1 MYYQYWLLAAL
12 LISAMIISV
21 RKGKLDVAGALTGG
35 VAGFLIYMGAGFTGI
50 AMIGTFFILGTAAT
64 SWKMKQKQQLLLA
77 EKEKGRRN
85 AIQVIAN
92 GGVAGLTGLLII
104 LFPAYKELFRI
115 MLAASLASATA
126 DTLSSELGNIY
137 GKRFYNIIGFR
148 RDKRGLDGVVSL
160 EGSLFGVAGSVVI
173 ALIYALG
180 FSWGSG
186 AWIIILSGILG
197 NVLDSVLGATLQ
209 RRHYLNNDAVN
220 LLNTL
225 LAALIGGGLFLF
237 Q

>member
-1 MYYQYWLLAAL
+1 MDYQFWLLAVL

-35 VAGFLIYMGAGFTGI
+35 VIGFLIFMGAGFTGI

-77 EKEKGRRN
+77 EREKGRRN

-92 GGVAGLTGLLII
+92 GGVAAVAGLLII
-104 LFPAYKELFRI
+104 LFPEHKELFRI
-115 MLAASLASATA
+115 MMAASLASATA
-126 DTLSSELGNIY
+126 DTLSSELGNVY
-137 GKRFYNIIGFR
+137 GKRYYNIVSFQS
-148 RDKRGLDGVVSL
+148 DKRGLDGVVSL
-160 EGSLFGVAGSVVI
+160 EGSLFGVAGSLVI

-180 FSWGSG
+180 FSWGS
-186 AWIIILSGILG
+186 AVWIIVVAGVLG
-197 NVLDSVLGATLQ
+197 NILDSILGATLQ

-225 LAALIGGGLFLF
+225 LAALIGGGLFLL
-237 Q
+237 